1 MSRVANTSLDDL
13 REGVIRLRAQMMMLN
28 ELLKGDRYKVPVHVA
43 LGQECVPVVLRQL
56 LTDQDQLYLPHRN
69 VGYNLCWS
77 SGLDEILEYYS
88 LRHDDVRLH
97 MGSMNLTL
105 PGSPIRYASCILGN
119 NLPVAAGG
127 ALSMKMREGRGVA
140 FVVVG
145 DGAIEEGAFY
155 ETLVFASSHD
165 LPLVVVV
172 ENNDHSMTSRI
183 ADRRCGIDLLS
194 LAGSLGVTFQS
205 ADGVAVDVV
214 RDRLVEARAGA
225 LAGGPVLV
233 EVVVPIFNQH
243 AGPTPGFPND
253 PMNVDLS
260 AGLVLGDAT
269 SDPVARIREK
279 APRAFAALETELL
292 RELTESQLAG

>member
-1 MSRVANTSLDDL
+1 MSRVTNTCLDDL
-13 REGVIRLRAQMMMLN
+13 QVGVIRLRTQMMMLN
-28 ELLKGDRYKVPVHVA
+28 ELLKGQPYKVPVHVA
-43 LGQECVPVVLRQL
+43 LGQECVPVVLRNL
-56 LTDQDQLYLPHRN
+56 LTDQDQLYLTHRN

-88 LRHDDVRLH
+88 LLHDDERLH

-105 PGSPIRYASCILGN
+105 PGSPIRYASSVLGN

-140 FVVVG
+140 FVVAG

-155 ETLVFASSHD
+155 ETLVFASSHN
-165 LPLVVVV
+165 LPLVVVI

-194 LAGSLGVTFQS
+194 LAGSLGVAFQS

>member
-1 MSRVANTSLDDL
+1 MSRAASTCLDDL
-13 REGVIRLRAQMMMLN
+13 RAGVIRLRTYMMTLN
-28 ELLKGDRYKVPVHVA
+28 ELLKSQRYKVPIHLA
-43 LGQECVPVVLRQL
+43 LGQECVPVVLRNL
-56 LTDQDQLYLPHRN
+56 LTDQDQLYLTHRN

-88 LRHDDVRLH
+88 LLHDDERLH

-105 PGSPIRYASCILGN
+105 PGSPIRYASSILGN

-127 ALSMKMREGRGVA
+127 ALSMKLREGRGVA
-140 FVVVG
+140 FVVAG

-155 ETLVFASSHD
+155 ETLVFASSHN

-194 LAGSLGVTFQS
+194 LAGSMGVAFQS
-205 ADGVAVDVV
+205 ADGVAVDAVH
-214 RDRLVEARAGA
+214 DRLAEARARA
-225 LAGGPVLV
+225 LKGEPVLV
-233 EVVVPIFNQH
+233 EVAVPIYNQH
-243 AGPTPGFPND
+243 AGPTPGFPDD
-253 PMNVDLS
+253 PMDVDLS

-269 SDPVARIREK
+269 TDPVARIREM
-279 APRAFAALETELL
+279 APIAFAALEAELL
-292 RELTESQLAG
+292 RELQDLQLVW